1 MYRYLTVKNSI
12 LLFFALV
19 ISQTSFA
26 QELNKR
32 VTLTNLQAELSIHKA
47 DSISQKLEFK
57 KDSAYQA
64 SMQKMDSIRNNFQS
78 NADSIQVVAK
88 NQITQLSLST
98 QKLQSKIDSLCQ
110 LKLPTVK
117 ITAKLDSINQ
127 LKANEIAK
135 AEQKLIQLKA
145 KTDDQLKTLGLPK
158 EMDDQVKQLSQS
170 LNNLKMPTLDGKK
183 AEIDFSLAK
192 LPSTQLPNGI
202 NSPSISQVELPA
214 NNDISEISKLS
225 GEAKAIATVTNQI
238 GDYGK
243 DLKQISKGNFA
254 EVKNLD
260 KKVEQE
266 LMKQP
271 GMNNV
276 NATKTELDKYRKQ
289 LSENPDS
296 ITKAKAKEMVKEQIT
311 QQATDHFAGKESVLK
326 EAMVKMNT
334 LKNKYSEL
342 SSMGD
347 MPKRKTNEMQ
357 GKPFIERMTPGIT
370 WQLMQSS
377 YTLVDINLSVAYRLT
392 GKLNIGLGW
401 NDRLAI
407 QDWSVDRKE
416 NVFGP
421 RFFAEYKLKKGFS
434 LRGDVELF
442 NALMPKTLLMNL
454 QDLSK
459 REWEVSVLAGMKKE
473 FKISKTVRGNLQVM
487 YRLWSDHDRVPFPD
501 RLNTRIGLDVL
512 INKKPKK

>member
-1 MYRYLTVKNSI
+1 MKNSI
-12 LLFFALV
+12 LLFLAIA
-19 ISQTSFA
+19 ISQTNFA

-32 VTLTNLQAELSIHKA
+32 VALPNLQAELSIRKA

-57 KDSAYQA
+57 KDSTYKT
-64 SMQKMDSIRNNFQS
+64 SMQKMDSIRSNFQS

-98 QKLQSKIDSLCQ
+98 KKLQSKIDSLNR
-110 LKLPTVK
+110 LKLPTE
-117 ITAKLDSINQ
+117 ILTFKLDSINQ
-127 LKANEIAK
+127 LKTNELS
-135 AEQKLIQLKA
+135 KLNEKLTQLKTTATHQLKA
-145 KTDDQLKTLGLPK
+145 LGLPK
-158 EMDDQVKQLSQS
+158 EMDDQVNQITQS
-170 LNNLKMPTLDGKK
+170 MNNLKLPLSDGKISG
-183 AEIDFSLAK
+183 IDFSFAK
-192 LPSTQLPNGI
+192 LPSTQLQNGI
-202 NSPSISQVELPA
+202 NSPNISQVELPA
-214 NNDISEISKLS
+214 NNGISEISKLS
-225 GEAKAIATVTNQI
+225 GETKAIATVTNQI

-243 DLKQISKGNFA
+243 DLKQISKGNLA

-266 LMKQP
+266 LIKQP
-271 GMNNV
+271 GMKNV

-296 ITKAKAKEMVKEQIT
+296 IAKAKAKEMVKKQIT
-311 QQATDHFAGKESVLK
+311 QQATDHFAGKESVLT

-342 SSMGD
+342 SSMGE
-347 MPKRKTNEMQ
+347 MPKRKTNKMR
-357 GKPFIERMTPGIT
+357 GKPFIERFIPGIT
-370 WQLMQSS
+370 WQLLQSS
-377 YTLVDINLSVAYRLT
+377 YTLVDINLSAAYRLN

-407 QDWSVDRKE
+407 QDWSVNRKE

-442 NALMPKTLLMNL
+442 NALMPKTLLVTP
-454 QDLSK
+454 QDVSK
-459 REWEVSVLAGMKKE
+459 REWEVSVLTGMKKE
-473 FKISKTVRGNLQVM
+473 FKISKAVRGNLQVM
-487 YRLWSDHDRVPFPD
+487 YRLWSDHDRVPFLD

-512 INKKPKK
+512 INKKKPKK

>member
-1 MYRYLTVKNSI
+1 MKNSI
-12 LLFFALV
+12 LLFLALA

-32 VTLTNLQAELSIHKA
+32 VTIPSLQAESSSHKA
-47 DSISQKLEFK
+47 DSIGQKFEFK

-64 SMQKMDSIRNNFQS
+64 SMQKMDSIRTNFKS
-78 NADSIQVVAK
+78 KTDSIQLAAK
-88 NQITQLSLST
+88 SQINQFEEST
-98 QKLQSKIDSLCQ
+98 KRLKSKIDSLNK
-110 LKLPTVK
+110 LKLPTEK
-117 ITAKLDSINQ
+117 LTFKLDSINQ
-127 LKANEIAK
+127 LKTNELAK
-135 AEQKLIQLKA
+135 LNEKLTQLKTTATNQLKA
-145 KTDDQLKTLGLPK
+145 LGLPK
-158 EMDDQVKQLSQS
+158 EMDDQVNQITQS
-170 LNNLKMPTLDGKK
+170 MNNLKLPLSDGKISG
-183 AEIDFSLAK
+183 IDFSLAK

-214 NNDISEISKLS
+214 NNGISEISKLS
-225 GEAKAIATVTNQI
+225 GETKAVATVTNQI

-289 LSENPDS
+289 LGENPDS
-296 ITKAKAKEMVKEQIT
+296 IARAKAKEIVKEQIT

-342 SSMGD
+342 SSMDD
-347 MPKRKTNEMQ
+347 MPKRKTNEMR
-357 GKPFIERMTPGIT
+357 GKPFIERLIPGIT

-377 YTLVDINLSVAYRLT
+377 YTVVDINLSVAYRLN

-401 NDRLAI
+401 NDRMAI

-421 RFFAEYKLKKGFS
+421 RFFAEYRLKKGFS

-442 NALMPKTLLMNL
+442 NALMPKILLITP
-454 QDLSK
+454 QDVSK
-459 REWEVSVLAGMKKE
+459 REWEVSVLTGMKKE
-473 FKISKTVRGNLQVM
+473 FKISKAVRGNLQVM